1 MIRTP
6 EELVAVLGPD
16 GAALGPLPDLERG
29 RMRELFVH
37 MARVRCVDDRMLK
50 LQRAGRVGFV
60 GTARGL
66 EAAMIGSAAVLRQA
80 DWLWS
85 GLREGGA
92 AVMRGLPLDE
102 YVAQMYCNSN
112 DTAKGRQMCNHF
124 QHQPTNYP
132 SWSSVIG

>member
-1 MIRTP
+1 MVRTP
-6 EELVAVLGPD
+6 EEVVTVLGPD
-16 GAALGPLPDLERG
+16 GAVLGALPDLERD
-29 RMRELFVH
+29 RLRELFVH

-66 EAAMIGSAAVLRQA
+66 EAAMIGSAAVLRQT

-92 AVMRGLPLDE
+92 AVMRGLPLAE

-124 QHQPTNYP
+124 QHQPTNYL
-132 SWSSVIG
+132 

>member
-1 MIRTP
+1 MVRTP
-6 EELVAVLGPD
+6 KELVTVLGPD

-66 EAAMIGSAAVLRQA
+66 EAAMIGSAAVLRDT

-92 AVMRGLPLDE
+92 AVMRGLPLAGSPFCHD
-102 YVAQMYCNSN
+102 
-112 DTAKGRQMCNHF
+112 R
-124 QHQPTNYP
+124 
-132 SWSSVIG
+132 

>member
-1 MIRTP
+1 MVRTP
-6 EELVAVLGPD
+6 KELVTVLGPD

-66 EAAMIGSAAVLRQA
+66 EAAMIGSAAVVTVGLARCSPGNDGVNPPNDEKSKAAPSAPPRTNCRASLYRENCNLR
-80 DWLWS
+80 S
-85 GLREGGA
+85 
-92 AVMRGLPLDE
+92 P
-102 YVAQMYCNSN
+102 
-112 DTAKGRQMCNHF
+112 
-124 QHQPTNYP
+124 P
-132 SWSSVIG
+132 